1 MKCPNCGKEML
12 KTSRKLTEEICIMW
26 DQIDGDSIYETKEG
40 YRYKCTECNIKYNSL
55 KDHWTI
61 PKSITVDITDKQ
73 ENCIKIICNNL
84 NMEIPYIINKS
95 LASKFISKYIDE
107 SKRIAEEYKAEFDT
121 DDYIMWD
128 FT

>member
-12 KTSRKLTEEICIMW
+12 KTSRKLTEEICIMR

-40 YRYKCTECNIKYNSL
+40 YRYKCIECNIKYNSL

-73 ENCIKIICNNL
+73 KNCIKIICNNL

-95 LASKFISKYIDE
+95 LASKFISKYIDK
-107 SKRIAEEYKAEFDT
+107 SKRIAEEYKVEFDT